1 MPPRKAESIKLKFH
15 AYALFSGWEPTF
27 EEEAQIHELITPM
40 LQARGIDCGSIV
52 WINQARYIAMG
63 VLDGVI
69 SQTPAIEEPPMTRV
83 VLVQESGE

>member
-1 MPPRKAESIKLKFH
+1 
-15 AYALFSGWEPTF
+15 
-27 EEEAQIHELITPM
+27 
-40 LQARGIDCGSIV
+40 
-52 WINQARYIAMG
+52 

>member
-27 EEEAQIHELITPM
+27 EEEAELHELITPM
-40 LQARGIDCGSIV
+40 LQARGIECGSIV
-52 WINQARYIAMG
+52 WINQTRYIAMG

-69 SQTPAIEEPPMTRV
+69 NQPPMVDESPVTRV
-83 VLVQESGE
+83 ELVQEPGE